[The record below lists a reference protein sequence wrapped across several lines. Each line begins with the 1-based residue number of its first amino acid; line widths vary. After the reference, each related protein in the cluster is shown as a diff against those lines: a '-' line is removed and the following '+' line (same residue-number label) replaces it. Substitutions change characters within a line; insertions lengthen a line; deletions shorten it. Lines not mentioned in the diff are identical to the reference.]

1 MKKSQQ
7 PALFIWVLI
16 LLVWGLFSACSLQ
29 NNALPN
35 LPPDNAQAN
44 SSPLSEKDQFLA
56 CLPQIR
62 ALTGSYTG
70 PIPME
75 THHPCHQPEEIES
88 VQYYFSPLK
97 GSGNTIRSKV
107 TTPPY
112 KANNTWINGGYYFSE
127 THLKSGAILRSKN
140 NILNPYDDDLNEQK
154 FSPIFKQ
161 MNYQCLPK
169 VEVKNDNQD
178 SFSLSLSLPCVPE
191 DQISYVYYSIAYAF
205 LVDITNKISEFND
218 EKSDNVFGRI
228 GYAKIDLPP
237 FQKTFLKCTDYSGYT
252 WYISPQIKL
261 KSGEYLTTAP
271 IKIDFPK
278 REGCPP
284 PPDGQAG
291 SGK

>member
-1 MKKSQQ
+1 M
-7 PALFIWVLI
+7 
-16 LLVWGLFSACSLQ
+16 LLVWGHLTACIFQ

-35 LPPDNAQAN
+35 HPVGQAQAS

-56 CLPQIR
+56 CLPQIK
-62 ALTGSYTG
+62 ALKGSYTG

-75 THHPCHQPEEIES
+75 MYHPCHQPQEIES
-88 VQYYFSPLK
+88 VQYFFSALG
-97 GSGNTIRSKV
+97 GSGQTIRSKV

-140 NILNPYDDDLNEQK
+140 NILNPYDDDLNKQD

-178 SFSLSLSLPCVPE
+178 SFSLSLSLPCIPE
-191 DQISYVYYSIAYAF
+191 DQISYIYYSRAYAF
-205 LVDITNKISEFND
+205 LADKTNKITEFND
-218 EKSDNVFGRI
+218 EKSDILFGRI

-252 WYISPQIKL
+252 WYISSQIKL
-261 KSGEYLTTAP
+261 KSGEYLTAAP
-271 IKIDFPK
+271 VKIDFPK